1 MLPASTAGGMGL
13 IHAWGTK
20 ILHPICHV
28 AWLEKKKKKERE
40 MDRAGRNKIQGHR
53 LEEGQKQ
60 KVVLRMAGKH

>member
-1 MLPASTAGGMGL
+1 MPRCLAG
-13 IHAWGTK
+13 
-20 ILHPICHV
+20 
-28 AWLEKKKKKERE
+28 KKKKKERE